1 LKQADKIFK
10 KKYTGA
16 KCQTRSTLPM
26 GIHGLSYFIK
36 SFPSLAETKKWPLQS
51 VVVLDPRDHF
61 IIDGNAFVY
70 HIAFEHRTNWT
81 HGGQYATIA
90 QVISKTISAL
100 RKAGIRLTFL
110 FDGAL
115 PQDKRDTRIKRHKS
129 YIERCVSTFWNLKQ
143 INTSNKNAEERQ
155 NGIQYFGDLFLIPPL
170 TLEVTVQ
177 TLRELDVQVIIC
189 DAEADGEVVAMANR
203 EGAYVVSQDSDMH
216 VYPNIGKGYIP
227 LELLRVPIDDEE
239 KQQIIAG
246 VFHPET
252 FAKMLNLDVSL
263 LPLFG
268 TLLGNDYV
276 DAELVRF
283 PIGQWCSL
291 EGIQIAK
298 NNQSGWPKIV
308 AEFVRRCNQEQGN
321 TIKNVV
327 DKLKPIIAKSNM
339 RSREEKASGFE
350 DRMIDSIYRYDAQS
364 ALLINLNIEKV
375 LATENGSQTT
385 KNNNDTFC
393 KQSNHYR
400 NGFSRQ
406 IMDVIASSTFWTS
419 IFIEDIE
426 RESSWD
432 VSRSLRQG
440 VYGTINEI
448 LGLQEE
454 IEMEDQEQQGPGD
467 KEQVDKPVSRLIVDE
482 YGREKQHLGVLQVTG
497 GVIHVQRSSNVNNFY
512 RFHYSNQSHVASF
525 DPLLHPFILCSRYMI
540 YHCSK
545 SIENG
550 RLLNY
555 EVIAMIVAV
564 LRSLAPTLGYT
575 GQSVPLPITGTPA
588 LKKRSIHLSA
598 QFQSI
603 VYSSYLFS
611 QVLDIEEYLQLP
623 HVLASMY
630 DGVYFHYYI
639 EAARGGA
646 SIGAMLQ
653 GVSPEFQS
661 LFCSVYRTIMTD
673 LNNDVQDV
681 FDYDIVLTMDCD
693 KWSISD
699 NKPKRLNSLKSA
711 SSKRPEKKK
720 KSSPS
725 NGAKNNRSA
734 NAFNVLSF
742 GCNFDE

>member
-1 LKQADKIFK
+1 
-10 KKYTGA
+10 
-16 KCQTRSTLPM
+16 M

-36 SFPSLAETKKWPLQS
+36 SFPTLAEERKWSIRSTGALEPQ
-51 VVVLDPRDHF
+51 DHF
-61 IIDGNAFVY
+61 IVDGNAFVY
-70 HIAFEHRTNWT
+70 HVAFENRTNWT

-90 QVISKTISAL
+90 QVISKTIETL

-115 PQDKRDTRIKRHKS
+115 PQDKLETRIKRHRS
-129 YIERCVSTFWNLKQ
+129 YIERCVSTYWNLKQ
-143 INTSNKNAEERQ
+143 INASNKNEKERH
-155 NGIQYFGDLFLIPPL
+155 NGIQYYGDLFLIPPL

-189 DAEADGEVVAMANR
+189 DAEADGEVVGMAQR

-227 LELLRVPIDDEE
+227 LELLRIPIDEQE
-239 KQQIIAG
+239 GYNEIIAG

-252 FAKMLNLDVSL
+252 FAKILHLDVSL

-276 DAELVRF
+276 DIELVRF
-283 PIGQWCSL
+283 PIGQCCIS

-298 NNQSGWPKIV
+298 NNQSAWPKIV
-308 AEFVRRCNQEQGN
+308 AEFVRRCNHEPGN
-321 TIKNVV
+321 TITNVV

-339 RSREEKASGFE
+339 KSREEKALGFQ
-350 DRMIDSIYRYDAQS
+350 DRMIHSIYRYDTES
-364 ALLINLNIEKV
+364 SLLINLDIEKALV
-375 LATENGSQTT
+375 PEDNTRTLY
-385 KNNNDTFC
+385 
-393 KQSNHYR
+393 KQSCHYS

-406 IMDVIASSTFWTS
+406 IMDVIASNTFWTS

-432 VSRSLRQG
+432 VSRCLRQG
-440 VYGTINEI
+440 LYSAINET

-454 IEMEDQEQQGPGD
+454 DQKDPGD
-467 KEQVDKPVSRLIVDE
+467 KEVDKQVSSIVVDE
-482 YGREKQHLGVLQVTG
+482 YAREKQHLEALQVTG
-497 GVIHVQRSSNVNNFY
+497 DVIHTQRPTNVNSFY
-512 RFHYSNQSHVASF
+512 RFHYSNQSHIASF
-525 DPLLHPFILCSRYMI
+525 NPALRPFILCLRYMI

-545 SIENG
+545 SIEDG
-550 RLLNY
+550 RLFNY
-555 EVIAMIVAV
+555 EVVAMIVAA
-564 LRSLAPTLGYT
+564 LRSLAPTLGFT
-575 GQSVPLPITGTPA
+575 EQSVPPPTTGTPA

-603 VYSSYLFS
+603 VYSSYLLS
-611 QVLDIEEYLQLP
+611 QVLDIKDYLQLP

-646 SIGAMLQ
+646 SIGTMLH
-653 GVSPEFQS
+653 GASPEFQA
-661 LFCSVYRTIMTD
+661 LFCAVYKTVMTD
-673 LNNDVQDV
+673 LTSDVQDI
-681 FDYDIVLTMDCD
+681 FDYDIVLTAACD

-699 NKPKRLNSLKSA
+699 TKPKRLNSLKST

-720 KSSPS
+720 KSSAR
-725 NGAKNNRSA
+725 NGSITKGSRGS
-734 NAFNVLSF
+734 NAFSVLSF